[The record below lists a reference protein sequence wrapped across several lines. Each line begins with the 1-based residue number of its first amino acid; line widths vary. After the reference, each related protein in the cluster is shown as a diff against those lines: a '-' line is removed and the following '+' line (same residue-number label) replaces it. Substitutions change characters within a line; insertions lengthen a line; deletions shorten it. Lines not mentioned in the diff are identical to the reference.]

1 MENTEQLN
9 LMVEN
14 GLKVERLI
22 KNKDFVDIITELYMK
37 DSLNT
42 LALNLNN
49 YKKESREYQLE
60 AIVAR
65 GYLAKFLEAILTE
78 AYNAKQQLS
87 DLANEENK
95 GGVE

>member
-1 MENTEQLN
+1 MENREQLN

-37 DSLNT
+37 DSLCS

-49 YKKESREYQLE
+49 FKKESREYQME
-60 AIVAR
+60 AVLAR
-65 GYLAKFLEAILTE
+65 GYLAKFLETILTE
-78 AYNAKQQLS
+78 AYNAKMELS
-87 DLANEENK
+87 GNED
-95 GGVE
+95 GGEQ